1 MNNANGMFPRPPRRS
16 HRFETSGVSRWLI
29 PTLLIVL
36 TLGLILTLAI
46 VVCSVSGLTPNV

>member
-29 PTLLIVL
+29 PALLIVL